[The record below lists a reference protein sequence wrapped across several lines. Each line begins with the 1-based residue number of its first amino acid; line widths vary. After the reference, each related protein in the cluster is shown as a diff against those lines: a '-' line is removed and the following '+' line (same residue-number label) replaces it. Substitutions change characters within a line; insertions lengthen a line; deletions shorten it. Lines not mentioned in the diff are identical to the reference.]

1 MVDARIAVVG
11 TGANGSAIAADLV
24 RAGVDVTL
32 IEQWPEHVSAM
43 REHGLRIELPDKEI
57 VTPVRAFNLCEVATL
72 RGPFDIVFLLVKA
85 YDTRWACELVK
96 PLLAPAGLLVGVQ
109 NGMTIDAI
117 ADIVG
122 VERALGSVIEVGSA
136 MYRPG
141 VVERHTP
148 HELSWFA
155 MGGLVP
161 EVTDRAAPAAAALR
175 NAGTVEV
182 VEDIVAA
189 KWMKLIVNAGELVPS
204 AILGLPLYEASRV
217 PGMRD
222 FMLRASVEALGAAES
237 LGVRPTPIFGQPI
250 PDTADMRDYVQT
262 LTDMVVETFALPHS
276 KTTVLQDWGKGR
288 HSEVEEING
297 LVVDTLTSAGKAAP
311 ANLITSELAHRIE
324 SGLLTPGVSNAK
336 VLLDRGRD

>member
-1 MVDARIAVVG
+1 
-11 TGANGSAIAADLV
+11 
-24 RAGVDVTL
+24 
-32 IEQWPEHVSAM
+32 
-43 REHGLRIELPDKEI
+43 
-57 VTPVRAFNLCEVATL
+57 
-72 RGPFDIVFLLVKA
+72 
-85 YDTRWACELVK
+85 
-96 PLLAPAGLLVGVQ
+96 
-109 NGMTIDAI
+109 
-117 ADIVG
+117 
-122 VERALGSVIEVGSA
+122 
-136 MYRPG
+136 
-141 VVERHTP
+141 
-148 HELSWFA
+148 
-155 MGGLVP
+155 
-161 EVTDRAAPAAAALR
+161 
-175 NAGTVEV
+175 VEV